1 MTGSDLN
8 RVIDDV
14 ARRMTAGRAA
24 PDVRSRVLDRLD
36 DRPLWHWRLALV
48 PTAIAL
54 AIAVVILARSTNRP
68 AVIATDSTRAPETA
82 QLPRGQERP
91 ASSKTP
97 SIGVSPRPAGDGEA
111 HRIGTMAPPSE
122 LQELAIPFLGAPEAV
137 TLVSIQPEALE
148 IRPLD
153 TAPLVIP
160 PLDDDTSQ
168 R

>member
-36 DRPLWHWRLALV
+36 DRPPWHWRLALV

-54 AIAVVILARSTNRP
+54 AIAAVILARSANRP
-68 AVIATDSTRAPETA
+68 AVVATDSTRAPETA

-91 ASSKTP
+91 VTSETP
-97 SIGVSPRPAGDGEA
+97 SIGVSPKPVGA
-111 HRIGTMAPPSE
+111 HRIGTIAPPSE
-122 LQELAIPFLGAPEAV
+122 LEELAIPSLGAPEAV

-160 PLDDDTSQ
+160 PLDDDTNQ